1 MCYIEE
7 TEKLGI
13 LSQNQRVGVIT
24 LLPKGDKD
32 KTKIKNWRP
41 ITLLPTLY
49 KIISGV
55 IANRIKNV
63 LPNII
68 STDQCGFVD
77 GRYMGEVTR
86 TLYDAVYDAFR
97 SKSNK
102 KGIIMS
108 IDFEKALTQ

>member
-1 MCYIEE
+1 MTKKSVIDWMYTIYGKHGVAPGISGFSREFYKHFQKELIPFIMCYIEE

-49 KIISGV
+49 EATLVCG
-55 IANRIKNV
+55 NNV
-63 LPNII
+63 GQN
-68 STDQCGFVD
+68 FF
-77 GRYMGEVTR
+77 
-86 TLYDAVYDAFR
+86 DAICNY
-97 SKSNK
+97 S
-102 KGIIMS
+102 
-108 IDFEKALTQ
+108 